1 MRAAPVAGAGA
12 IVVRWP
18 GGCPLPAPLHGSPH
32 HGTAMLYG
40 FIGRVS
46 AANDLKQGLD
56 VSGQR
61 ARMIADR
68 VAKATMA
75 GADGF
80 ATRLDGLRGAVPDA
94 DEPVDLEA
102 EMVSL
107 ADEQLRYEATARLL
121 QKAYQNI
128 RTSLRDR

>member
-1 MRAAPVAGAGA
+1 
-12 IVVRWP
+12 
-18 GGCPLPAPLHGSPH
+18 
-32 HGTAMLYG
+32 MLYG

-56 VSGQR
+56 VSGER

-68 VAKATMA
+68 VAKATME

-80 ATRLDGLRGAVPDA
+80 AARLDGLTGVVPETG
-94 DEPVDLEA
+94 EPVDLEA
-102 EMVSL
+102 EMVAL

-128 RTSLRDR
+128 RTSLRDS